1 MVEVNILT
9 KKPIDDHNPLKDAT
23 DYSRIQRIEKA
34 RLAAHY
40 AVEKEI
46 NKRLTIILITNV
58 AASILITLGVLLL
71 FIACVHLIWG

>member
-1 MVEVNILT
+1 MTE
-9 KKPIDDHNPLKDAT
+9 KQIDDQQHLKEMI

-46 NKRLTIILITNV
+46 NKRLIVTLIISV
-58 AASILITLGVLLL
+58 AASILIVLGVILLL
-71 FIACVHLIWG
+71 IACVQLIGG

>member
-1 MVEVNILT
+1 MT
-9 KKPIDDHNPLKDAT
+9 KKPIDDHNSLKDAT

-46 NKRLTIILITNV
+46 NKRLTVMLITHI
-58 AASILITLGVLLL
+58 AASILIAVGVILL
-71 FIACVHLIWG
+71 FVACVHMMRG

>member
-1 MVEVNILT
+1 MT
-9 KKPIDDHNPLKDAT
+9 KKQIDDHQHLLDAT

-46 NKRLTIILITNV
+46 NKRLTFILITNI
-58 AASILITLGVLLL
+58 AASILITLGLVLLL
-71 FIACVHLIWG
+71 IACVHLIWG

>member
-1 MVEVNILT
+1 MT

-23 DYSRIQRIEKA
+23 DYSRIHRIEKA

-46 NKRLTIILITNV
+46 NKRLTVMLITHI
-58 AASILITLGVLLL
+58 AASILIAVGVVLL
-71 FIACVHLIWG
+71 FVACVHLIWG

>member
-1 MVEVNILT
+1 MNILT
-9 KKPIDDHNPLKDAT
+9 KKQIDDHQHLLDAT

-46 NKRLTIILITNV
+46 NKRLTFILITNI
-58 AASILITLGVLLL
+58 AASILITLGLVLLL
-71 FIACVHLIWG
+71 IACVHLIWG

>member
-1 MVEVNILT
+1 MT

-46 NKRLTIILITNV
+46 NKRLTVMLITHI
-58 AASILITLGVLLL
+58 AASILIAVGVILL
-71 FIACVHLIWG
+71 FVACVHMMRG

>member
-1 MVEVNILT
+1 MT
-9 KKPIDDHNPLKDAT
+9 KKQIDDHQHLLDAT

-40 AVEKEI
+40 TVEKEI
-46 NKRLTIILITNV
+46 NKRLTIMLITHI
-58 AASILITLGVLLL
+58 AASILIALGVILL

>member
-1 MVEVNILT
+1 MNILT

-71 FIACVHLIWG
+71 FIACVNLIWG

>member
-1 MVEVNILT
+1 MTN
-9 KKPIDDHNPLKDAT
+9 KQIDDHQHLLDAT

-40 AVEKEI
+40 AVEAEI
-46 NKRLTIILITNV
+46 NKRLTVILITNIV
-58 AASILITLGVLLL
+58 ASILITLGLVLL

>member
-1 MVEVNILT
+1 MNILT

-23 DYSRIQRIEKA
+23 DHSRIQRIEKA